1 MEKTSAHAK
10 WLQPRRINQDD
21 AVVMES
27 EIKTHAIIEGG
38 NAQTNEWYV
47 PVPRATRIKIP
58 DITGKFS
65 VLELIAFHSGKPKLV
80 GRLRR
85 MWNNLCPRE
94 CTLPKEAAGKI
105 FFPMMLATAD
115 GRVYAQRNYLL
126 AKYSHGTFDGQQTIK
141 FLAQVKPELANKVS
155 EKYIKT

>member
-1 MEKTSAHAK
+1 LEKTSAHAK
-10 WLQPRRINQDD
+10 WLQPKHTSRDD
-21 AVVMES
+21 AAVMES

-47 PVPRATRIKIP
+47 PVPQATRIKIP
-58 DITGKFS
+58 DITGEFS
-65 VLELIAFHSGKPKLV
+65 VLELIASHKGKLV
-80 GRLRR
+80 GRWRR
-85 MWNNLCPRE
+85 IWNNLCPRE